1 MTKCICGEEHER
13 HPVPLL
19 SMGLST
25 TDEVVSVEPFT
36 AEDGRRAWRC
46 VMADGVREI
55 VVELRE
61 APAKGDA

>member
-13 HPVPLL
+13 HPMPLL
-19 SMGLST
+19 AMGIST

-36 AEDGRRAWRC
+36 TWDGRRAWRC
-46 VMADGVREI
+46 LMADGVREI

-61 APAKGDA
+61 APPKGGT

>member
-1 MTKCICGEEHER
+1 
-13 HPVPLL
+13 
-19 SMGLST
+19 MGIST

-46 VMADGVREI
+46 LMADGKREV

-61 APAKGDA
+61 APAKGGT